1 MEARDEVQ
9 RAPAAP
15 RPQPD
20 SGHHPSWPPFRVSVR
35 CCRCQVLKPIAITQG
50 RYGKVWEVDWATI
63 FERVR
68 YRCRCGSLADALKVE
83 RHTHDRPEEVLFVWS
98 RGEYHG

>member
-1 MEARDEVQ
+1 MRCNVRRPRRDLSLT
-9 RAPAAP
+9 PATTHVAA
-15 RPQPD
+15 
-20 SGHHPSWPPFRVSVR
+20 FRVSVR